1 VLRPERVTLEGRVV
15 RLEPL
20 EERHR
25 DDLLAAAA
33 EDPHIWDY
41 MSSNLAD
48 PSTWPAYLADAQ
60 GPNFVAWATVDRAS
74 GRAIGSTRFGDIE
87 PEHGRVEIGWTWI
100 APAFQRTAVNTEAKL
115 LQMTYAF
122 ETLGA
127 GRVALK
133 TDGRNERSQ
142 AAIARLGAVR
152 EGVLRRHTRLPD
164 GYVRDTVYYSILA
177 DEWPAV
183 KARLTERLA
192 LSNLGPFMESR

>member
-1 VLRPERVTLEGRVV
+1 MLRPERIVLEGRVV

-33 EDPHIWDY
+33 EDPHIWDF
-41 MSSNLAD
+41 MSSDLAD
-48 PSTWPAYLADAQ
+48 ASTWPAYLADAQ
-60 GPNFVAWATVDRAS
+60 GPDYVAWATVEQAS
-74 GRAIGSTRFGDIE
+74 RKAVGATRFGDIA
-87 PEHGRVEIGWTWI
+87 PEHDRVEIGWTWI
-100 APAFQRTAVNTEAKL
+100 APSRHRTAINSEAKL
-115 LQMTYAF
+115 LQLTYAF

-142 AAIARLGAVR
+142 RAIERLGAVR
-152 EGVLRRHTRLPD
+152 EGVLRRHMRLPD
-164 GYVRDTVYYSILA
+164 GFVRDTVYYSILA

-183 KARLTERLA
+183 KARLQERL
-192 LSNLGPFMESR
+192 SRG

>member
-1 VLRPERVTLEGRVV
+1 MLRPERVTLEGRVV

-33 EDPHIWDY
+33 DPDIWRY
-41 MSSNLAD
+41 MGTVLSGQDGWS
-48 PSTWPAYLADAQ
+48 AYLAYAL
-60 GPNFVAWATVDRAS
+60 GPEFVAWATVDKAS
-74 GRAIGSTRFGDIE
+74 GRAIGSTRFGDIA
-87 PEHGRVEIGWTWI
+87 PEHERVEIGWTWI
-100 APAFQRTAVNTEAKL
+100 TPAFQRTAVNTEAKL
-115 LQMTYAF
+115 LQLTYAF

-152 EGVLRRHTRLPD
+152 EGTLRRHMRLAD

-177 DEWPAV
+177 DEWPEV
-183 KARLTERLA
+183 KSRLIRG
-192 LSNLGPFMESR
+192 LGQA

>member
-1 VLRPERVTLEGRVV
+1 MLRPERVVLEGRVV

-33 EDPHIWDY
+33 EDPHIWDF

-48 PSTWPAYLADAQ
+48 PTTWSAYLADAQ
-60 GPNFVAWATVDRAS
+60 GPDFVAWATVETAT
-74 GRAIGSTRFGDIE
+74 GQAVGGTRFGDIA
-87 PEHGRVEIGWTWI
+87 PEHDRVEIGWTWI
-100 APAFQRTAVNTEAKL
+100 APSRHRTAVNSEAKL
-115 LQMTYAF
+115 LQLTYAF

-142 AAIARLGAVR
+142 RAIERLGAVR
-152 EGVLRRHTRLPD
+152 EGALRRHMRLPD

-183 KARLTERLA
+183 KARLTQRL
-192 LSNLGPFMESR
+192 EQR

>member
-1 VLRPERVTLEGRVV
+1 MHRPERLTLEGRVV

-25 DDLLAAAA
+25 DDLLEAAA
-33 EDPHIWDY
+33 DPATFQF
-41 MSSNLAD
+41 MSTDLSV
-48 PSTWPAYLADAQ
+48 PGGWPDYLADALR
-60 GPNFVAWATVDRAS
+60 PEFVAWATVDRAS
-74 GRAIGSTRFGDIE
+74 GKAIGSTRFGDIDTNSD
-87 PEHGRVEIGWTWI
+87 RVEIGWTWI
-100 APAFQRTAVNTEAKL
+100 TPAFQRTAVNTEAKL
-115 LQMTYAF
+115 LQLTYAF

-152 EGVLRRHTRLPD
+152 EGTLRRHMRLPN
-164 GYVRDTVYYSILA
+164 GYVRDTVYFSILA

-183 KARLTERLA
+183 KARLEDRLA
-192 LSNLGPFMESR
+192 RD